1 MLSFQSLDFRCL
13 GCRMP
18 VSMYCQSTFLDAL
31 AKSHQPLLPG
41 VSKYAVKA
49 PSIWGSYTC
58 QVSPN
63 VLSKYQQSG
72 GVTLILACLDFH
84 CTVRVPSFPVWG
96 CCLYCQSTT
105 LMHLKSHINRCCQVS
120 PNMLSKHHQ
129 SVSWNYTCLLLV
141 QVSPNV
147 LSEYQQSAWGSYTCL
162 LLVLDWAQLI
172 LHLSRWAAVAGLR
185 FVWGSHF
192 LFHCQVSLL
201 YCQVLSCEVT
211 LVAVSKYLLG
221 SASWFLL
228 KELLL
233 SVKPVSS
240 SSYLPS
246 HFSFHLR
253 LYKCWGL
260 INKIPTGWGEK

>member
-1 MLSFQSLDFRCL
+1 MLDILNNFSAVLWSSSFLFRFRFLRRVAKLSSNCSGWVWFWWSCYVLLCCPFNPLSFVVWAAGCPCQCTVRVPTILSEDFLCVSLYRQSTYYLVWGFSLVLSKYLPSCL
-13 GCRMP
+13 RIFL
-18 VSMYCQSTFLDAL
+18 YCQSTFLDAL

-129 SVSWNYTCLLLV
+129 F
-141 QVSPNV
+141 
-147 LSEYQQSAWGSYTCL
+147 WGSYTC
-162 LLVLDWAQLI
+162 
-172 LHLSRWAAVAGLR
+172 
-185 FVWGSHF
+185 
-192 LFHCQVSLL
+192 
-201 YCQVLSCEVT
+201 
-211 LVAVSKYLLG
+211 
-221 SASWFLL
+221 
-228 KELLL
+228 
-233 SVKPVSS
+233 
-240 SSYLPS
+240 
-246 HFSFHLR
+246 
-253 LYKCWGL
+253 
-260 INKIPTGWGEK
+260 